1 MKIVSLNDNLQ
12 NAIAARPVYDEYMT
26 LLVNAGTPL
35 DPALIA
41 KLKGRGFKYIYIKE
55 KGTED
60 VVVAPTFSI
69 DAGRQVANEIRH
81 TFQKVQSLS
90 SGDKTT
96 LNAVFNR
103 LPLEDRFANLLPKGS
118 LRMNVK
124 KLVKDI
130 YYRNLSS
137 VNSYTLSMLGTNP
150 LSHAMDATI
159 LSILLGKRFH
169 YTLNELGSLAAAALL
184 HDCGMQLFP
193 DICDKPFF
201 IMDDEEKVVYYK
213 HPGMGFQLLD
223 CLNCFPAV
231 ETRTV
236 HQHHENQ
243 DGTGFPNGYSGN
255 NDKPLKVRR
264 PEKGRIF
271 RWAEILAVADR
282 YVQYCTGHLTPLPLP
297 PIDAIAAVIEDS
309 ETVLNSEVVSELVKL
324 VNIFPVGAPVKI
336 ADSLNREII
345 GFEGVVVKENP
356 GDNNLPNVLL
366 LKTRKGRRIVP
377 KRFDLSQDKTAK
389 LTLAI

>member
-12 NAIAARPVYDEYMT
+12 NAVAARPVYDEYMT

-35 DPALIA
+35 DQMLIF
-41 KLKGRGFKYIYIKE
+41 KLKSRGFKYIYIME
-55 KGTED
+55 KGTEEIE
-60 VVVAPTFSI
+60 VAQTFSI
-69 DAGRQVANEIRH
+69 AAGREVAHDIRT

-90 SGDKTT
+90 TGDKTT
-96 LNAVFNR
+96 LKAVFNR

-124 KLVKDI
+124 KLVTDI
-130 YYRNLSS
+130 YYRNISS

-150 LSHAMDATI
+150 LSHAMDITV
-159 LSILLGKRFH
+159 LSILLGKKFH
-169 YTLNELGSLAAAALL
+169 YNIRELSSLATAALL
-184 HDCGMQLFP
+184 HDSGMQLFP
-193 DICDKPFF
+193 DICEKPFF
-201 IMDDEEKVVYYK
+201 LMNDEDKYIYYE

-243 DGTGFPNGYSGN
+243 DGSGFPNGLSGN

-282 YVQYCTGHLTPLPLP
+282 YVHYCTGHLTPLPLP
-297 PIDAIAAVIEDS
+297 PIEAITAVIEDS
-309 ETVLNSEVVSELVKL
+309 EMLLNAEVVSELVKL
-324 VNIFPVGAPVKI
+324 INIFPVGTPVKI
-336 ADSLNREII
+336 ADTVNREII
-345 GFEGVVVKENP
+345 GYEGVVVKENP
-356 GDNNLPNVLL
+356 GDNNLPDVLL
-366 LKTRKGRRIVP
+366 LKSRKGQRIEP
-377 KRFDLSQDKTAK
+377 KRIDLSKDKTAK